1 MASRSQLPALR
12 SLRPASPPLPTQC
25 TCSYQRN
32 FKQVVLRR
40 PYSNRHS
47 AIHHLNTNPRTP
59 SLRETSRSIKN
70 RIEDTPVHLPTMR
83 PSSLLASVCAA
94 LAVHAAPQSAEIYIQ
109 AISSSSQASPL
120 PLAEISYDL
129 TALASSSILSYEAP
143 EVPESAGLVRIGIYD
158 PKTKTWISGTTVAST
173 ENFAKGYSP
182 TITVNVNQE
191 GHVMSAAVKGV
202 QIDAGQTR
210 DFGPK
215 VVVLTEGEGA
225 QPVLNKPI
233 VLTEG
238 KKVVEDEKTFLQK

>member
-1 MASRSQLPALR
+1 
-12 SLRPASPPLPTQC
+12 
-25 TCSYQRN
+25 
-32 FKQVVLRR
+32 
-40 PYSNRHS
+40 
-47 AIHHLNTNPRTP
+47 
-59 SLRETSRSIKN
+59 
-70 RIEDTPVHLPTMR
+70 MR
-83 PSSLLASVCAA
+83 PSSLFASVFAA

-143 EVPESAGLVRIGIYD
+143 EVPDSAGLVRIGIYD
-158 PKTKTWISGTTVAST
+158 PKTKIWISGTTVAST

-210 DFGPK
+210 NFGPK
-215 VVVLTEGEGA
+215 VVILTEGEGA
-225 QPVLNKPI
+225 QPVLNKPV

-238 KKVVEDEKTFLQK
+238 KKIVEDEKTFLQKYWWMIGIAVFVALSGGSGGEQGK